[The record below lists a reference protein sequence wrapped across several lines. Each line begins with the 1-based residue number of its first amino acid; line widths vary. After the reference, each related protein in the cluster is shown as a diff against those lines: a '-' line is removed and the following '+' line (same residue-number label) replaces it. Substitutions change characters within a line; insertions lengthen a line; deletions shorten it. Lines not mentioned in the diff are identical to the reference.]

1 MYDSLIYQG
10 LGKSK
15 KGKRNMKTLRV
26 VSYGDCGRTS
36 GSHMERFGFLSVSH
50 EGMGIGVCVCEEG
63 HLNTGYISAAI

>member
-1 MYDSLIYQG
+1 
-10 LGKSK
+10 
-15 KGKRNMKTLRV
+15 MKTLRV

-50 EGMGIGVCVCEEG
+50 EGMGLGVCVCEEG

>member
-1 MYDSLIYQG
+1 MQQKTKSNIWQVSWCLILYVYDSLVYQG

-15 KGKRNMKTLRV
+15 KGKRNMKTLQV

-50 EGMGIGVCVCEEG
+50 
-63 HLNTGYISAAI
+63 

>member
-1 MYDSLIYQG
+1 MQQETKSNIWQVSWCLILYVYDSLIYQG

-50 EGMGIGVCVCEEG
+50 
-63 HLNTGYISAAI
+63 